1 MMLVMMLLM
10 FFMMLFRFL
19 VMMAVI
25 VIIAVIEIV
34 FVLMVDTRMRPYRA
48 ARRGCQPRK
57 DAADHQNQKSRPRTD
72 ASMRSHKS

>member
-34 FVLMVDTRMRPYRA
+34 FILMIDSGMRPYRA
-48 ARRGCQPRK
+48 ARRGRQPRK
-57 DAADHQNQKSRPRTD
+57 DAGYHQKQKSRPRTD